1 MEVLTLLTDLLP
13 PLDWSR
19 PAVLYGLVAIPF
31 FLFLQHFAFRR
42 RPSLPSLVLRGLLLI
57 VLILA
62 ATGPS
67 VRGRQHPVPPILVID
82 VSDSMTA
89 TQRQW
94 IQQTITDH
102 IRPDPDTPVVLFGGG
117 NRRLAWQDVPPLLV
131 SPPEGVEP
139 EETNIEAALSQL
151 LEEPRL
157 RPVYVLSDGWETQ
170 GTATTLL
177 PALAKQGLRLYPLPP
192 PPEKRAPN
200 IALQR
205 FGAPQSTSGGD
216 DIEVAIALENTA
228 LQPVRGELT
237 VREHDTV
244 VWQQETALPPGASLL
259 THSLRLSGSGLVPL
273 HARFAPYP
281 EEPDAI
287 PYDNQATAWVQV
299 APQSSVLL
307 LSATPRDNRYLEP
320 ALSSRGLAVTALAL
334 HARPASVPAL
344 NTFTAVILNNVAY
357 QQLPAAFAR
366 GMDAYVKNGGGL
378 IMVGGESSLGLG
390 HYAGT
395 AIEQALPVRLVPPQK
410 EEQRTAMLLIIDKS
424 GSMRKQRKLLYA
436 KLGARAVARSLTDTD
451 LFGIIGFDKTPFVVA
466 PLDYLGKTR
475 ARLADRIDRLKPSGG
490 TFLLPALQEAK
501 RQLERQHATR
511 KHIVLLTDG
520 ETGGSGSDYLDLAS
534 VLRNDLKIT
543 ISTIAVGKQANLRLL
558 SRLADYGGGAF
569 YHTTD
574 PSSLPALFLD
584 ELEEKPEEKT
594 MVERRL
600 RPIPNPR
607 SPLLKGLAQQRLP
620 AVKGYVQ
627 TRLKEGARADLS
639 VRDADKQLPLLAS
652 WSYGQGRA
660 AAFTSDANGR
670 WSAPWVG
677 WDRYSQFWN
686 QTVRWSFAR
695 EEGDER
701 NGQHASPFSVEV
713 GHNETGLLIEAFFYG
728 TKEAAQADATLTA
741 TLTAPDGMT
750 TRLLFERLAPGHY
763 QGKYDTRTSGDYS
776 LEGTL
781 PSGERFGPLGYTLP
795 RLRPRETPQSQPNLR
810 LFETLVEAT
819 GGVLN
824 PELAT
829 LSPPQRVNVSSNT
842 QAYAGHVYS
851 FGPAEQLLLWPY
863 LIPLAMALYLVE
875 LMIRQRAG

>member
-1 MEVLTLLTDLLP
+1 MSFMEGLTLLLDLLP

-19 PAVLYGLVAIPF
+19 PAVLYGLVAVPI
-31 FLFLQHFAFRR
+31 FLLLQRSAFRQ
-42 RPSLPSLVLRGLLLI
+42 RPALSSLTLRGLFL
-57 VLILA
+57 VSLILA
-62 ATGPS
+62 AAGPS
-67 VRGRQHPVPPILVID
+67 TRGKQQPIPPILVID
-82 VSDSMTA
+82 VSDSLTA

-94 IQQTITDH
+94 IQQTITDQ
-102 IRPDPDTPVVLFGGG
+102 IQPTLDTPVVLFGGG
-117 NRRLAWQDVPPLLV
+117 NQRVVWHDVPPLLAT
-131 SPPEGVEP
+131 PPEGVRP
-139 EETNIEAALSQL
+139 EETNIEAALGQL
-151 LEEPRL
+151 LEEPRP
-157 RPVYVLSDGWETQ
+157 RPVYILSDGWETQ
-170 GTATTLL
+170 GTVTALL

-192 PPEKRAPN
+192 PPEERAPN
-200 IALQR
+200 IALR
-205 FGAPQSTSGGD
+205 RLGAPQSISGGED
-216 DIEVAIALENTA
+216 VDITIALENTA
-228 LQPVRGELT
+228 LRAVRGELT
-237 VREHDTV
+237 LRERDTV
-244 VWQQETALPPGASLL
+244 VWQQETELRPGASLL
-259 THSLRLSGSGLVPL
+259 THALRLSGSGLVPL
-273 HARFAPYP
+273 QASFIPQP
-281 EEPDAI
+281 EAADSI

-299 APQSSVLL
+299 RPQSSVLM
-307 LSATPRDNRYLEP
+307 LSATPRDNRYLEQ

-334 HARPASVPAL
+334 PAPPASLPAL
-344 NTFTAVILNNVAY
+344 NTFTAVILNNIAH

-366 GMDAYVKNGGGL
+366 GMDAYVENGGGL

-436 KLGARAVARSLTDTD
+436 KLGARAVARNLTDTD

-475 ARLADRIDRLKPSGG
+475 AQLDDRIDRLKPSGG

-520 ETGGSGSDYLDLAS
+520 ETGGSGSDYLDLAA
-534 VLRNDLKIT
+534 VLRNELKIT
-543 ISTIAVGKQANLRLL
+543 ISTIAVGKRPNLRLL

-574 PSSLPALFLD
+574 PSTLPDLFLD

-600 RPIPNPR
+600 DPIPNPR
-607 SPLLKGLAQQRLP
+607 SPLLKDLAQQRLP

-627 TRLKEGARADLS
+627 TRLKKGARADLS

-652 WSYGQGRA
+652 WSYGRGRA

-695 EEGDER
+695 EEGDEH
-701 NGQHASPFSVEV
+701 NGQPAAPFSIEV
-713 GHNETGLLIEAFFYG
+713 GHSETGLLVEAFFYG
-728 TKEAAQADATLTA
+728 TIESGQPDA

-763 QGKYDTRTSGDYS
+763 QSKYDTRVSGDYT
-776 LEGTL
+776 LEGSL

-795 RLRPRETPQSQPNLR
+795 RLQPREAPQPQPNLR
-810 LFETLVEAT
+810 LFETLVAAT
-819 GGVLN
+819 GGALN
-824 PELAT
+824 PEPAT
-829 LSPPQRVNVSSNT
+829 LSPPL
-842 QAYAGHVYS
+842 
-851 FGPAEQLLLWPY
+851 GPAEQLPLWPY
-863 LIPLAMALYLVE
+863 LIPLAMVLYLVE
-875 LMIRQRAG
+875 LVIRRLTG

>member
-1 MEVLTLLTDLLP
+1 MEGLTLLTDLLS
-13 PLDWSR
+13 PLDWSQ
-19 PAVLYGLVAIPF
+19 PALLYGLIAIPF
-31 FLFLQHFAFRR
+31 FLLLQRLAFRQ
-42 RPSLPSLVLRGLLLI
+42 RPSLPSLVLRGLFLS

-62 ATGPS
+62 AAGPS
-67 VRGRQHPVPPILVID
+67 TQGIQQSVPPILAID
-82 VSDSMTA
+82 VSDSMTVP
-89 TQRQW
+89 QRQW
-94 IQQTITDH
+94 IQQTITDQ
-102 IRPDPDTPVVLFGGG
+102 IRPTPDTPVVLFGGG
-117 NRRLAWQDVPPLLV
+117 NQRLAWQDVPSLLV
-131 SPPEGVEP
+131 SPPEVVQP

-151 LEEPRL
+151 LEEPQP

-170 GTATTLL
+170 GTVTALF
-177 PALAKQGLRLYPLPP
+177 PALAKQGLRLYPLLPP
-192 PPEKRAPN
+192 SEERAPN
-200 IALQR
+200 ITLQR
-205 FGAPQSTSGGD
+205 FGVPQSTSGGD
-216 DIEVAIALENTA
+216 DIEITIALDNTA

-237 VREHDTV
+237 VRERDTV
-244 VWQQETALPPGASLL
+244 VWQQETELRPGASLL
-259 THSLRLSGSGLVPL
+259 THSLRLSGSGLIPL
-273 HARFAPYP
+273 HANFVPHA
-281 EEPDAI
+281 EAPDAI
-287 PYDNQATAWVQV
+287 PYDNQATAWVRV
-299 APQSSVLL
+299 TPRPSVLL
-307 LSATPRDNRYLEP
+307 LSATPRDNRYLEQ

-334 HARPASVPAL
+334 HTQPASVPAL
-344 NTFTAVILNNVAY
+344 NTFTAVILNNIAH
-357 QQLPAAFAR
+357 QQLPVAFAR

-378 IMVGGESSLGLG
+378 IMVGGERSLGLG

-410 EEQRTAMLLIIDKS
+410 EEQRTAMLLILDKS

-436 KLGARAVARSLTDTD
+436 KLGARAVARNLTDTD

-475 ARLADRIDRLKPSGG
+475 AQLDDRIDRLKPSGG
-490 TFLLPALQEAK
+490 TFLLPALQEAR
-501 RQLERQHATR
+501 RQLERQHAAR

-534 VLRNDLKIT
+534 VLRNELKIT

-574 PSSLPALFLD
+574 PSTLPDLFLD

-594 MVERRL
+594 MVERLL

-627 TRLKEGARADLS
+627 TRLKKGARADLS
-639 VRDADKQLPLLAS
+639 IRDADKQLPLLAS

-660 AAFTSDANGR
+660 AAFASDANGR
-670 WSAPWVG
+670 WSAPWVR

-701 NGQHASPFSVEV
+701 NGQYASPFSIEV
-713 GHNETGLLIEAFFYG
+713 GHNETGLLVEAFFYG
-728 TKEAAQADATLTA
+728 TKESTQADATLTA
-741 TLTAPDGMT
+741 TLTAPDGTT
-750 TRLLFERLAPGHY
+750 TRLLFEYLAPGHY
-763 QGKYDTRTSGDYS
+763 QGKHDTRVSGDYS

-795 RLRPRETPQSQPNLR
+795 RLRPREAPQPQPNLR

-819 GGVLN
+819 GGALN
-824 PELAT
+824 PELAA
-829 LSPPQRVNVSSNT
+829 LSPPL
-842 QAYAGHVYS
+842 
-851 FGPAEQLLLWPY
+851 GPAEQLPLWPY

-875 LMIRQRAG
+875 LVIRRLAG

>member
-1 MEVLTLLTDLLP
+1 MEGLTLLTDLLP
-13 PLDWSR
+13 PLDWSQ
-19 PAVLYGLVAIPF
+19 PALLYGLIAVPF
-31 FLFLQHFAFRR
+31 FLLLQRFAFRQ
-42 RPSLPSLVLRGLLLI
+42 RPSLPSLVLRGLFLI
-57 VLILA
+57 VLILVA
-62 ATGPS
+62 AGPS
-67 VRGRQHPVPPILVID
+67 TQGSQQPVPPVLVID
-82 VSDSMTA
+82 ISDSMTA

-94 IQQTITDH
+94 VQWTITDR
-102 IRPDPDTPVVLFGGG
+102 IRPTPDTPVVLFGGS
-117 NRRLAWQDVPPLLV
+117 NQRLAWQDVPPLLV
-131 SPPEGVEP
+131 TPPEVVQP
-139 EETNIEAALSQL
+139 EETNIEAALGQL
-151 LEEPRL
+151 LEEPQP

-170 GTATTLL
+170 GTVTALL
-177 PALAKQGLRLYPLPP
+177 PALARQGLRLYPLSP
-192 PPEKRAPN
+192 PPEERASN
-200 IALQR
+200 IALRR
-205 FGAPQSTSGGD
+205 FGAPQSISGGD
-216 DIEVAIALENTA
+216 DIEIAIALENTA

-237 VREHDTV
+237 VRERDAV
-244 VWQQETALPPGASLL
+244 VWQQETELRPGASLL
-259 THSLRLSGSGLVPL
+259 IHSLRLSGSGLVPL
-273 HARFAPYP
+273 HASFAPHP
-281 EEPDAI
+281 ESPDAI
-287 PYDNQATAWVQV
+287 PDDNQATAWVRV

-307 LSATPRDNRYLEP
+307 LSATLRDNHYLEQ
-320 ALSSRGLAVTALAL
+320 ALSSRGLAVTALTP
-334 HARPASVPAL
+334 HAQPTSVPAL
-344 NTFTAVILNNVAY
+344 NTFTAVILNNIAH
-357 QQLPAAFAR
+357 QQLPAAFMR

-378 IMVGGESSLGLG
+378 IMVGGENSLGLG

-436 KLGARAVARSLTDTD
+436 KLGARAVARNLTDTD
-451 LFGIIGFDKTPFVVA
+451 LFGVIGFDKTPFVVA
-466 PLDYLGKTR
+466 PLDYLGKIR
-475 ARLADRIDRLKPSGG
+475 AQLDDRIDRLKPSGG

-543 ISTIAVGKQANLRLL
+543 ISTIAIGKQANLRLL

-574 PSSLPALFLD
+574 PSSLPDLFLD

-594 MVERRL
+594 MVERL
-600 RPIPNPR
+600 LHPIPNLH
-607 SPLLKGLAQQRLP
+607 SPLLKGLTQQRLP

-660 AAFTSDANGR
+660 AVFTSDANGR
-670 WSAPWVG
+670 WSAPWVR

-701 NGQHASPFSVEV
+701 NGQYASPFSVEV
-713 GHNETGLLIEAFFYG
+713 GHHETGLLVEAFFYG
-728 TKEAAQADATLTA
+728 TKEPAQAGATLTA
-741 TLTAPDGMT
+741 TLTTPDGT
-750 TRLLFERLAPGHY
+750 TTHLLFERLAPGHY

-776 LEGTL
+776 LEGTF

-795 RLRPRETPQSQPNLR
+795 RLQPRETPQPRPNIR

-819 GGVLN
+819 GGALN

-829 LSPPQRVNVSSNT
+829 LSPPL
-842 QAYAGHVYS
+842 
-851 FGPAEQLLLWPY
+851 GPAEQLPLWPY
-863 LIPLAMALYLVE
+863 LIPLAMTFYLVE
-875 LMIRQRAG
+875 LIIRRLAG

>member
-1 MEVLTLLTDLLP
+1 MNMEGLTLLTDLLS
-13 PLDWSR
+13 PLGWSQ
-19 PAVLYGLVAIPF
+19 PALLYGLIAIPF
-31 FLFLQHFAFRR
+31 FLLLQRFAFRQ
-42 RPSLPSLVLRGLLLI
+42 RPSLPSLVLRGLFLS

-62 ATGPS
+62 AAGPS
-67 VRGRQHPVPPILVID
+67 TQGIQQSVPPILAID
-82 VSDSMTA
+82 VSDSMTVP
-89 TQRQW
+89 QRQW
-94 IQQTITDH
+94 IQRTITDQ
-102 IRPDPDTPVVLFGGG
+102 IRPTPDTPVVLFGGS
-117 NRRLAWQDVPPLLV
+117 NQRLAWQDVPALLV
-131 SPPEGVEP
+131 SPPEGVQP

-151 LEEPRL
+151 LEEPQP

-170 GTATTLL
+170 GTVTALF

-192 PPEKRAPN
+192 PSEERAPN
-200 IALQR
+200 ITLQR
-205 FGAPQSTSGGD
+205 FGAPQSTSSGD
-216 DIEVAIALENTA
+216 DIEITIALENTA

-244 VWQQETALPPGASLL
+244 VWQQETALRPGTSLL
-259 THSLRLSGSGLVPL
+259 THSLRLSGSGLIPL
-273 HARFAPYP
+273 HANFVPHA
-281 EEPDAI
+281 EAPDAL
-287 PYDNQATAWVQV
+287 PYDNQATAWVRV
-299 APQSSVLL
+299 APRPSVLL
-307 LSATPRDNRYLEP
+307 LSATPRDNRYLEQ
-320 ALSSRGLAVTALAL
+320 ALSSRGLAVTALAPHTQL
-334 HARPASVPAL
+334 ASVPAL
-344 NTFTAVILNNVAY
+344 NTFTTVILNNIAH
-357 QQLPAAFAR
+357 QQLPVAFAR
-366 GMDAYVKNGGGL
+366 GMDTYVKNGGGL

-410 EEQRTAMLLIIDKS
+410 EERRTAMLLIIDKS

-436 KLGARAVARSLTDTD
+436 KLGARAVARNLTDTD

-475 ARLADRIDRLKPSGG
+475 AQLDDRIDRLKPSGG
-490 TFLLPALQEAK
+490 TFLLPALQEAR

-534 VLRNDLKIT
+534 VLRNELKIT

-574 PSSLPALFLD
+574 PSTLPDLFLD

-594 MVERRL
+594 MVERL
-600 RPIPNPR
+600 LHPIPNPR

-627 TRLKEGARADLS
+627 TRLKKGARADLS
-639 VRDADKQLPLLAS
+639 VRDTDKQLPLLAS

-670 WSAPWVG
+670 WSEPWVG

-695 EEGDER
+695 EEGDGR
-701 NGQHASPFSVEV
+701 NGQHASPFSIEV
-713 GHNETGLLIEAFFYG
+713 GHNETGLLVEAFFYG
-728 TKEAAQADATLTA
+728 TKESAQADATLTA
-741 TLTAPDGMT
+741 TLTAPDGTT
-750 TRLLFERLAPGHY
+750 TRLLFEHLAPGHY
-763 QGKYDTRTSGDYS
+763 QGKYDTRVSGDYS

-795 RLRPRETPQSQPNLR
+795 RLRPREAPQPQPNLR

-819 GGVLN
+819 GGALN

-829 LSPPQRVNVSSNT
+829 LSPPL
-842 QAYAGHVYS
+842 
-851 FGPAEQLLLWPY
+851 GPAEQLPLWPY

-875 LMIRQRAG
+875 LVIRRLAG

>member
-1 MEVLTLLTDLLP
+1 MEGLTLLTDLL

-31 FLFLQHFAFRR
+31 FLFLQRLAFRQ
-42 RPSLPSLVLRGLLLI
+42 RPSLPSLALRGLFLA

-62 ATGPS
+62 AAGPS
-67 VRGRQHPVPPILVID
+67 TRGVQQPIPPILVID
-82 VSDSMTA
+82 VSDSLTA
-89 TQRQW
+89 PQRQW

-102 IRPDPDTPVVLFGGG
+102 IRPAPDTPVVLFGGG
-117 NRRLAWQDVPPLLV
+117 NQRLVWQDVPPLLV
-131 SPPEGVEP
+131 TPPEGVQP
-139 EETNIEAALSQL
+139 EETNMEAALSQL
-151 LEEPRL
+151 LEEPQP

-170 GTATTLL
+170 GTVTALI
-177 PALAKQGLRLYPLPP
+177 PALAKQGIRLYPLPP
-192 PPEKRAPN
+192 PPEERAPN

-205 FGAPQSTSGGD
+205 LGTPQSSLDGE
-216 DIEVAIALENTA
+216 DIEIAIALENTA
-228 LQPVRGELT
+228 LRPIRGELT
-237 VREHDTV
+237 VRERDTV
-244 VWQQETALPPGASLL
+244 VWQQETELRPGTSLL
-259 THSLRLSGSGLVPL
+259 TPTLRLSGSGLVPL
-273 HARFAPYP
+273 HASFTPPP
-281 EEPDAI
+281 EAPDAI

-307 LSATPRDNRYLEP
+307 LSATPRDNRYLEQ

-334 HARPASVPAL
+334 PAQPASVPAL
-344 NTFTAVILNNVAY
+344 NTFTAVILNNIAH

-395 AIEQALPVRLVPPQK
+395 AIEKVLPVRLVPPQK
-410 EEQRTAMLLIIDKS
+410 EEPRTAMLLIIDKS
-424 GSMRKQRKLLYA
+424 GSMRKQQKLLYA
-436 KLGARAVARSLTDTD
+436 KLGARAVVRNLTDTD
-451 LFGIIGFDKTPFVVA
+451 LFGVIGFDKTPFVVA

-475 ARLADRIDRLKPSGG
+475 AQLGDRIDRLKPSGG

-501 RQLERQHATR
+501 RQLERQYATR

-520 ETGGSGSDYLDLAS
+520 ETGGSGSDYLDLAA
-534 VLRNDLKIT
+534 VLRNELKIT
-543 ISTIAVGKQANLRLL
+543 ISTIAVGKQPNLRLL

-574 PSSLPALFLD
+574 PSTLPDLFLD

-594 MVERRL
+594 MVERL
-600 RPIPNPR
+600 LHPIPNPR
-607 SPLLKGLAQQRLP
+607 SPLLKGLARQRLP

-627 TRLKEGARADLS
+627 TRLKRGARADLS
-639 VRDADKQLPLLAS
+639 VRDADKQPPLLAS

-670 WSAPWVG
+670 WSAPWVR

-695 EEGDER
+695 EEDEHTCPEPCR
-701 NGQHASPFSVEV
+701 RDGQYASPFSVEV
-713 GHNETGLLIEAFFYG
+713 GHTETGLLVEAFFYG
-728 TKEAAQADATLTA
+728 TKESAQADATLTA
-741 TLTAPDGMT
+741 TLTAPDGMAS
-750 TRLLFERLAPGHY
+750 RLLFERVAPGHY
-763 QGKYDTRTSGDYS
+763 QGKYDTRMSGDYS

-795 RLRPRETPQSQPNLR
+795 RLRPRETPQPQPNIR

-819 GGVLN
+819 GGALN
-824 PELAT
+824 PELST
-829 LSPPQRVNVSSNT
+829 LSPPL
-842 QAYAGHVYS
+842 
-851 FGPAEQLLLWPY
+851 GPAAQLPLWPY
-863 LIPLAMALYLVE
+863 LIPLAMTFYLVE
-875 LMIRQRAG
+875 LIVRSLTAPR

>member
-1 MEVLTLLTDLLP
+1 MESLTLLTDLLP

-31 FLFLQHFAFRR
+31 FLLLQRFAFRQ
-42 RPSLPSLVLRGLLLI
+42 RPSLPSLVLRGLFLV

-62 ATGPS
+62 AAGPS
-67 VRGRQHPVPPILVID
+67 TRDEQQPVPPLLVID
-82 VSDSMTA
+82 VSDSMTV

-94 IQQTITDH
+94 IQQTITDR
-102 IRPDPDTPVVLFGGG
+102 IRPTPDTPVVLFGGG
-117 NRRLAWQDVPPLLV
+117 NRRLVWQDVPPLLV
-131 SPPEGVEP
+131 SPPEDVQP
-139 EETNIEAALSQL
+139 EETNIEAALNSLLGELSPLSLDSQD
-151 LEEPRL
+151 PMTQPTQWT
-157 RPVYVLSDGWETQ
+157 PVYVLSDGWETQ

-192 PPEKRAPN
+192 PSEERAPN

-205 FGAPQSTSGGD
+205 FGVPQSTSGGD
-216 DIEVAIALENTA
+216 DIEIAIALENTA
-228 LQPVRGELT
+228 LQAVRGELT
-237 VREHDTV
+237 VRERDTV
-244 VWQQETALPPGASLL
+244 VWQQETELRPGASLL
-259 THSLRLSGSGLVPL
+259 THSLRLSGSGLIPL
-273 HARFAPYP
+273 HARFTPHP
-281 EEPDAI
+281 EAPDAI

-307 LSATPRDNRYLEP
+307 LSATPRDNRYLEQ
-320 ALSSRGLAVTALAL
+320 ALRSRGLAVTALAL
-334 HARPASVPAL
+334 HTQPASVPAL
-344 NTFTAVILNNVAY
+344 NTFTAVILNNIAH

-366 GMDAYVKNGGGL
+366 GMDSYVKNGGGL
-378 IMVGGESSLGLG
+378 IIVGGESSLGLG

-436 KLGARAVARSLTDTD
+436 KLGARAVARNLTDTD
-451 LFGIIGFDKTPFVVA
+451 LFGVIGFDKTPFVVA

-475 ARLADRIDRLKPSGG
+475 ARLDTRIDRLKPSGG

-534 VLRNDLKIT
+534 VLRNELKIT

-574 PSSLPALFLD
+574 PSSLPDLFLD

-594 MVERRL
+594 MVERLL
-600 RPIPNPR
+600 RPIPNPH
-607 SPLLKGLAQQRLP
+607 SPLLKDLARQRLP

-627 TRLKEGARADLS
+627 TRLKKGARADLS

-695 EEGDER
+695 EEQDEG
-701 NGQHASPFSVEV
+701 NGQHASPFAVEV
-713 GHNETGLLIEAFFYG
+713 GHNETGLLVEAFFYG
-728 TKEAAQADATLTA
+728 TQESAQTDATLTA
-741 TLTAPDGMT
+741 TLTTPDGLT

-763 QGKYDTRTSGDYS
+763 QGQYDTRTSGDYS

-781 PSGERFGPLGYTLP
+781 PGGERFGPLGYTLP
-795 RLRPRETPQSQPNLR
+795 RLRPREAPQPQPNLR
-810 LFETLVEAT
+810 LFETLAEAT
-819 GGVLN
+819 GGALN
-824 PELAT
+824 PELAS
-829 LSPPQRVNVSSNT
+829 LSPPL
-842 QAYAGHVYS
+842 
-851 FGPAEQLLLWPY
+851 GPAEQLPLWPY
-863 LIPLAMALYLVE
+863 LIPLAMALYLAE
-875 LMIRQRAG
+875 LIVRRLAG

>member
-1 MEVLTLLTDLLP
+1 MEGLTLLTDLLSP
-13 PLDWSR
+13 QDWSR
-19 PAVLYGLVAIPF
+19 PALLYGLIAIPF
-31 FLFLQHFAFRR
+31 FLLLQYFAFRQ
-42 RPSLPSLVLRGLLLI
+42 RPSLPSLVLRGLFLS
-57 VLILA
+57 VLVLA
-62 ATGPS
+62 AAGPS
-67 VRGRQHPVPPILVID
+67 IRGKQQPVPSILVID
-82 VSDSMTA
+82 VSDSMTV
-89 TQRQW
+89 TQQQW
-94 IQQTITDH
+94 VQQTITDQ
-102 IRPDPDTPVVLFGGG
+102 IRPTPDTPVVLFGGG
-117 NRRLAWQDVPPLLV
+117 NQRLAWQDVPPLLV
-131 SPPEGVEP
+131 SPPEGVQP

-151 LEEPRL
+151 LEESQP

-170 GTATTLL
+170 GTATALL

-192 PPEKRAPN
+192 PSEERAPN

-216 DIEVAIALENTA
+216 DIEIAIALENTA

-237 VREHDTV
+237 VRERDTV
-244 VWQQETALPPGASLL
+244 VWQQETELRPGASLL
-259 THSLRLSGSGLVPL
+259 THSLRLSGSGLIPL
-273 HARFAPYP
+273 HASFVPHA
-281 EEPDAI
+281 EAPDAI

-307 LSATPRDNRYLEP
+307 LSATPRDNRYLEQ
-320 ALSSRGLAVTALAL
+320 ALSSRGLAVTALAP
-334 HARPASVPAL
+334 HTQPASVPAL
-344 NTFTAVILNNVAY
+344 NTFTAVILNNIAHH
-357 QQLPAAFAR
+357 QLPAALAR

-436 KLGARAVARSLTDTD
+436 KLGARAVARNLKDTD
-451 LFGIIGFDKTPFVVA
+451 LFGVIGFDKTPFVVA
-466 PLDYLGKTR
+466 SLDYLGKTR
-475 ARLADRIDRLKPSGG
+475 AHLDDRIDRLKPSGG
-490 TFLLPALQEAK
+490 TFLLPALQEAQ

-534 VLRNDLKIT
+534 VLHNDLKIT

-574 PSSLPALFLD
+574 PSTLPDLFLD

-594 MVERRL
+594 MVERLL

-607 SPLLKGLAQQRLP
+607 SPLLKDLAQQRLP

-627 TRLKEGARADLS
+627 TRLKKGARADLS
-639 VRDADKQLPLLAS
+639 IRDADKQRPLLAS

-695 EEGDER
+695 EEGDGR
-701 NGQHASPFSVEV
+701 NGQYASPFSVEV
-713 GHNETGLLIEAFFYG
+713 GHNETGLLVEAFFYG
-728 TKEAAQADATLTA
+728 TKESVQTEATLAA
-741 TLTAPDGMT
+741 TLTAPDGT
-750 TRLLFERLAPGHY
+750 TTHLPFERLAPGHY
-763 QGKYDTRTSGDYS
+763 QGKYDTRMSGDYS

-795 RLRPRETPQSQPNLR
+795 RLRPREAPQFQSNIR
-810 LFETLVEAT
+810 LFETLAEAT
-819 GGVLN
+819 GGALD
-824 PELAT
+824 PDLAT
-829 LSPPQRVNVSSNT
+829 LNPPL
-842 QAYAGHVYS
+842 
-851 FGPAEQLLLWPY
+851 GPAEQLPLWPY

-875 LMIRQRAG
+875 LMIRRLSG

>member
-1 MEVLTLLTDLLP
+1 MESLTLLTDLLP

-19 PAVLYGLVAIPF
+19 PAVLYGLVAIPV

-42 RPSLPSLVLRGLLLI
+42 RPSLSSLALRGLFLVALL
-57 VLILA
+57 LA
-62 ATGPS
+62 AAGPS
-67 VRGRQHPVPPILVID
+67 TRGEQQPVPPLLVID
-82 VSDSMTA
+82 VSDSMTV

-94 IQQTITDH
+94 IQQTITDR
-102 IRPDPDTPVVLFGGG
+102 IRPTPDTPVVLFGGG
-117 NRRLAWQDVPPLLV
+117 NRRLVWQDVPPLLV
-131 SPPEGVEP
+131 SPPQGVQP
-139 EETNIEAALSQL
+139 EETNIEAALNSL
-151 LEEPRL
+151 LGEL
-157 RPVYVLSDGWETQ
+157 RPLSLDSQDPMTQPTQWTPVYILSDGWETQ

-192 PPEKRAPN
+192 PSEERAPN
-200 IALQR
+200 IVLQR
-205 FGAPQSTSGGD
+205 FGVPQSTSGGD
-216 DIEVAIALENTA
+216 DIEITIALENTA
-228 LQPVRGELT
+228 RQAVRGELT
-237 VREHDTV
+237 VRERDTV
-244 VWQQETALPPGASLL
+244 VWQQETELRPGASLL
-259 THSLRLSGSGLVPL
+259 THSLRLSGSGLIPL
-273 HARFAPYP
+273 HARFAPHP
-281 EEPDAI
+281 EAPDAI
-287 PYDNQATAWVQV
+287 PSDNQATAWVQV

-307 LSATPRDNRYLEP
+307 LSATPRDNRYLEQ
-320 ALSSRGLAVTALAL
+320 ALRSRGLAVTALAP
-334 HARPASVPAL
+334 HTQPASVPAL
-344 NTFTAVILNNVAY
+344 NTFTAVILNNIAHR
-357 QQLPAAFAR
+357 QLPAAFAR
-366 GMDAYVKNGGGL
+366 GLDSYVKNGGGL

-436 KLGARAVARSLTDTD
+436 KLGARAVARNLTDTD
-451 LFGIIGFDKTPFVVA
+451 LFGVIGFDKTPFVVA

-475 ARLADRIDRLKPSGG
+475 ARLDTRIDRLKPSGG

-534 VLRNDLKIT
+534 VLRNELKIT

-574 PSSLPALFLD
+574 PSSLPDLFLD

-594 MVERRL
+594 MVERL
-600 RPIPNPR
+600 LDPIPNPR
-607 SPLLKGLAQQRLP
+607 SPLLKDLARQRLP

-627 TRLKEGARADLS
+627 TRLKKGARADLS
-639 VRDADKQLPLLAS
+639 IRDADKQRPLLAS
-652 WSYGQGRA
+652 WSYGRGRA

-695 EEGDER
+695 EEQDEE
-701 NGQHASPFSVEV
+701 NGQHASPFSIEV
-713 GHNETGLLIEAFFYG
+713 GHNETGLLVEAFFYG
-728 TKEAAQADATLTA
+728 TQESAQADATLTA
-741 TLTAPDGMT
+741 TLTTPDGLT
-750 TRLLFERLAPGHY
+750 TRLPFERLAPGHY
-763 QGKYDTRTSGDYS
+763 QGQYDTRTSGDYS

-781 PSGERFGPLGYTLP
+781 PGGERFGPLGYTLP
-795 RLRPRETPQSQPNLR
+795 RLRPREASQPQPNLR
-810 LFETLVEAT
+810 LFETLAEAT
-819 GGVLN
+819 GGALN
-824 PELAT
+824 PELAS
-829 LSPPQRVNVSSNT
+829 LSPPL
-842 QAYAGHVYS
+842 
-851 FGPAEQLLLWPY
+851 GPAAQLPLWPY

-875 LMIRQRAG
+875 LIVRRLAG

>member
-1 MEVLTLLTDLLP
+1 MGVTMEGLTLLTDLLP

-19 PAVLYGLVAIPF
+19 PAVLYGLVAVPF
-31 FLFLQHFAFRR
+31 FLLLQRFAFRQ
-42 RPSLPSLVLRGLLLI
+42 RPSWLSLALRGLFLV
-57 VLILA
+57 VLILTA
-62 ATGPS
+62 AGPS
-67 VRGRQHPVPPILVID
+67 TRGKQQPIPPILVID
-82 VSDSMTA
+82 VSDSLTA
-89 TQRQW
+89 TQRRW
-94 IQQTITDH
+94 IQQTITDR
-102 IRPDPDTPVVLFGGG
+102 IRPAADTLVVLFGGSAQ
-117 NRRLAWQDVPPLLV
+117 RLAWQDVPPLLV
-131 SPPEGVEP
+131 TPPAGLQP

-151 LEEPRL
+151 LEEAQP
-157 RPVYVLSDGWETQ
+157 RPVYVLSDGWETR
-170 GTATTLL
+170 GTATSLL
-177 PALAKQGLRLYPLPP
+177 PTLAKQGLRLYPLPP
-192 PPEKRAPN
+192 PPAERAPN
-200 IALQR
+200 ITLRR
-205 FGAPQSTSGGD
+205 FGAPQFTSGGD
-216 DIEVAIALENTA
+216 AIEITVALENTA
-228 LQPVRGELT
+228 LQAVRGELT
-237 VREHDTV
+237 VRERETV
-244 VWQQETALPPGASLL
+244 VWQQETELRPGASLL

-273 HARFAPYP
+273 HASFAPHP
-281 EEPDAI
+281 EAPDAI

-307 LSATPRDNRYLEP
+307 LGTTPRDNRYLEQ
-320 ALSSRGLAVTALAL
+320 ALRSRGLAVTALAL
-334 HARPASVPAL
+334 PAQPASVPAL
-344 NTFTAVILNNVAY
+344 NTVTAVILNNIAHR
-357 QQLPAAFAR
+357 QLPAALAR
-366 GMDAYVKNGGGL
+366 GLDAYVKNGGGL

-395 AIEQALPVRLVPPQK
+395 AIEKALPVRLVPPQK

-436 KLGARAVARSLTDTD
+436 KLGARAVARNLTDTD
-451 LFGIIGFDKTPFVVA
+451 LFGVIGFDKTPFVVA

-475 ARLADRIDRLKPSGG
+475 AQLAGRIDRLKPSGG

-574 PSSLPALFLD
+574 PSSLPDLFLD

-594 MVERRL
+594 MVERL
-600 RPIPNPR
+600 LHPIPNPR
-607 SPLLKGLAQQRLP
+607 SPLLKDLARQRLP

-639 VRDADKQLPLLAS
+639 VRDADTRLPLLAS

-660 AAFTSDANGR
+660 AVFTSDANGR

-686 QTVRWSFAR
+686 QTVRWSFTR

-701 NGQHASPFSVEV
+701 NGQYASPFSVEV
-713 GHNETGLLIEAFFYG
+713 GQDETGLLVEAFFYG
-728 TKEAAQADATLTA
+728 TKEPAQADATLTA
-741 TLTAPDGMT
+741 RLTTPDGAT

-795 RLRPRETPQSQPNLR
+795 RLRPRETPQPQPNLR
-810 LFETLVEAT
+810 LFETLAEAT
-819 GGVLN
+819 GGALD
-824 PELAT
+824 PELAS
-829 LSPPQRVNVSSNT
+829 LSPPL
-842 QAYAGHVYS
+842 
-851 FGPAEQLLLWPY
+851 GPAEQLPLWPY

-875 LMIRQRAG
+875 LVIRR